1 MTAVSPSHPAPA
13 LHVLVIADPG
23 LPARRARAA
32 CEALED
38 ALARELSG
46 PARVTARTELVP
58 ITPEHSLDLPGVA
71 RLRAEEPDSD
81 VVIVLTEMP
90 RHDAQPLTAELHLR
104 DTAAIVS
111 LPALGVLSSRRRL
124 ASLLVA
130 CTARILGRPLRAGR
144 RTDVPGRWEETPGEG
159 GRVRLHGPRLRGTLR
174 MIAGMVATNEPW
186 HTAPRLSRA
195 LAAALATGAFGIFY
209 TSIWQMAAALSTPR
223 LMLIAALAVGA
234 MTAWLVLSN
243 RLWDRAETQSQR
255 TVLVLYTTSTV
266 LTLLLSVAG
275 LYIVLFALILAGGLI
290 VIDQEFMASILQ
302 QPATAQR
309 YLDIAWLSASLG
321 VLAGALGSSFDS
333 STDLRGLTHGRREA
347 LRVTSD
353 D

>member
-1 MTAVSPSHPAPA
+1 M
-13 LHVLVIADPG
+13 
-23 LPARRARAA
+23 
-32 CEALED
+32 
-38 ALARELSG
+38 
-46 PARVTARTELVP
+46 
-58 ITPEHSLDLPGVA
+58 
-71 RLRAEEPDSD
+71 
-81 VVIVLTEMP
+81 
-90 RHDAQPLTAELHLR
+90 
-104 DTAAIVS
+104 
-111 LPALGVLSSRRRL
+111 
-124 ASLLVA
+124 
-130 CTARILGRPLRAGR
+130 
-144 RTDVPGRWEETPGEG
+144 PGRWEETPGED

-174 MIAGMVATNEPW
+174 LIAGMVATNEPW

-243 RLWDRAETQSQR
+243 RLWDRAESQSQR

-275 LYIVLFALILAGGLI
+275 LYVVLFALILAGGLI

-302 QPATAQR
+302 QTATVER

-333 STDLRGLTHGRREA
+333 STDLRGLTHGRREG
-347 LRVTSD
+347 LRVRSD

>member
-1 MTAVSPSHPAPA
+1 MAPSHPAPA

-23 LPARRARAA
+23 LPARRAQAA
-32 CEALED
+32 RESLEA
-38 ALARELSG
+38 ALTRELSC
-46 PARVTARTELVP
+46 PARVTVRTELMPV
-58 ITPEHSLDLPGVA
+58 TPQHAPDLPGIA
-71 RLRAEEPDSD
+71 RVRAEEPGSD

-104 DTAAIVS
+104 DTTAIVS

-124 ASLLVA
+124 TGLFVA
-130 CTARILGRPLRAGR
+130 CTARILGLPLREGR
-144 RTDVPGRWEETPGEG
+144 REGAPGRWEEAPGDAD
-159 GRVRLHGPRLRGTLR
+159 RVRLHGPRLRGTLR

-223 LMLIAALAVGA
+223 LILIAALAVGA

-243 RLWDRAETQSQR
+243 RLWDRAETQSQQA
-255 TVLVLYTTSTV
+255 VIVLYTTSTV

-275 LYIVLFALILAGGLI
+275 LYVVLFALILAGGLI
-290 VIDQEFMASILQ
+290 VIDQEFMASVLG
-302 QPATAQR
+302 QPAPFQR
-309 YLDIAWLSASLG
+309 YLDIAWLSAALG
-321 VLAGALGSSFDS
+321 VLAGALGASFDS
-333 STDLRGLTHGRREA
+333 STDLRGLTHGRREG
-347 LRVTSD
+347 LRVSSD